1 MKQIKK
7 INQMNKIEQLNT
19 IGQNNQSEQEQD
31 IQDII
36 NINRNKKIKP
46 VTKTKQVQRQI
57 KRRTKTLG
65 KSAYKMYIAALT
77 ALYSIVI
84 GSNSVSAGNFGSSI
98 FATGTKNLAQDI
110 GIWLLIIA
118 PITGALLGVYFF
130 IRRQAADEMDTKKW
144 NDRIKATI
152 ISTLGA
158 VLVSSAITLI
168 ASYYGK
174 TVSTG
179 F

>member
-1 MKQIKK
+1 MKHSKK
-7 INQMNKIEQLNT
+7 NEKLNT
-19 IGQNNQSEQEQD
+19 IGQNNLPDKEKD
-31 IQDII
+31 IQEISM
-36 NINRNKKIKP
+36 INRSKKIKP

-57 KRRTKTLG
+57 KRKTKTLG
-65 KSAYKMYIAALT
+65 KSAYKMFIATLT
-77 ALYSIVI
+77 ALYSFVL
-84 GSNSVSAGNFGSSI
+84 GSNSVSAGNFATSV

-110 GIWLLIIA
+110 GIWLLILS
-118 PITGALLGVYFF
+118 PITGGLFGVYFF
-130 IRRQAADEMDTKKW
+130 IRRQAADEMDQKKW
-144 NDRIKATI
+144 NDRIKDTI

>member
-1 MKQIKK
+1 MKQIKR
-7 INQMNKIEQLNT
+7 MNKIEQLNT
-19 IGQNNQSEQEQD
+19 KGQNNKSQQEQD
-31 IQDII
+31 TQEI
-36 NINRNKKIKP
+36 NNVNRSKKIKP

-57 KRRTKTLG
+57 KRKTKTLG
-65 KSAYKMYIAALT
+65 KSAYKMYIAVLT
-77 ALYSIVI
+77 VVYSIVL
-84 GSNSVSAGNFGSSI
+84 GSNLVRAGNFSTSV

-130 IRRQAADEMDTKKW
+130 IRRQAADEMDQKKW